1 MAEIQSTED
10 IKTRIMFIIE
20 RIEKVNE
27 MIALHTQQNDDD
39 FMIRQYQ
46 FRKNRLLQ
54 DLEKVLGNFGI
65 AAELKVVV

>member
-1 MAEIQSTED
+1 MTEIQSTED

>member
-65 AAELKVVV
+65 VAELKVVV